1 LEIARLTLLALVSKL
16 KDGSL
21 FNVFRC
27 DPFWS
32 FEVGELSTCYR
43 QRLKDQVIAELNK
56 RFTDGRQPSKIL
68 TAL

>member
-1 LEIARLTLLALVSKL
+1 MTKQKLEIARQTLIALVSNL

-32 FEVGELSTCYR
+32 FEERELSTPYR
-43 QRLKDQVIAELNK
+43 QRLKDEVIDEMNK
-56 RFTDGRQPSKIL
+56 KFTDGR
-68 TAL
+68 